1 MHTIQTA
8 AVVFCLACICAEIV
22 TLFVGSG
29 WARRCIKAAAGLYIL
44 VVFLQV
50 IPGLGKDL
58 RRIELPA
65 QAPVTLPGAES
76 QILLQTKRELEQKL
90 EAACGERF
98 GITVQLE
105 IALEQTGQEISV
117 AQVIMTVP
125 PGSSASAQKQAAD
138 YHFQEL
144 GKEPILQ
151 TGEDVS

>member
-1 MHTIQTA
+1 MRTIQTA
-8 AVVFCLACICAEIV
+8 AVVFCLACICAETV

-58 RRIELPA
+58 RRAKLPS
-65 QAPVTLPGAES
+65 QGPVSLPGAES
-76 QILLQTKRELEQKL
+76 QILLQTERGLEQKL
-90 EAACGERF
+90 AAECEERF
-98 GITVQLE
+98 GITVRLE
-105 IALEQTGQEISV
+105 ISLEQTGQELSV
-117 AQVIMTVP
+117 AQVTMTVP

-138 YHFQEL
+138 YLFQEL
-144 GKEPILQ
+144 EKEPVLQ

>member
-8 AVVFCLACICAEIV
+8 AVVFCLACICAETV
-22 TLFVGSG
+22 TFFVGSG

-58 RRIELPA
+58 RRAELPS
-65 QAPVTLPGAES
+65 QAPVSLPGAES
-76 QILLQTKRELEQKL
+76 QILLQTERKLEQNL
-90 EAACGERF
+90 AAECEERF

-105 IALEQTGQEISV
+105 ITLEQTGQELSV
-117 AQVIMTVP
+117 SQVTMTVP

-138 YHFQEL
+138 YLFQEL
-144 GKEPILQ
+144 EKEPVLQ